1 MRNFKISID
10 LIDVF
15 RELSQFKLRE
25 YPIPYLIL
33 FIEADNPDDACH
45 ELITRIISDILKR
58 DSSINTRI
66 FCRKI
71 RKQIR
76 FDKILSL

>member
-1 MRNFKISID
+1 MRNYKINID
-10 LIDVF
+10 LTDI
-15 RELSQFKLRE
+15 FKDLQQYKLKE
-25 YPIPYLIL
+25 YPMPYITL

-58 DSSINTRI
+58 DKSINTRV

-71 RKQIR
+71 RRIIR